1 MKLKSISLGT
11 YGGHATHLKLY
22 VQKDN
27 EENYT
32 EYRADLGVALSFL
45 KNRLSLHDW
54 SKIKPKTKWGYPRL
68 DIKELNDLLEH
79 RVWVY

>member
-54 SKIKPKTKWGYPRL
+54 SKIKPKTKWGYPRF

-79 RVWVY
+79 RV